1 MGDKLFR
8 QVTEATGLPK
18 EEISNELAGLLK
30 AAGFQPDNMTL
41 DDLRTVLAE
50 YVQDILLAAKE
61 ELSRK
66 EGIVAEFANL
76 ETAK

>member
-18 EEISNELAGLLK
+18 EEITNELAGLLT
-30 AAGFQPDNMTL
+30 AAGFHPENMTL
-41 DDLRTVLAE
+41 DDLRAVLAE

-66 EGIVAEFANL
+66 DAIVSDFADL